1 MFTFELVEKNNT
13 IHAYTYLLKTHIFKL
28 SVERGWVG
36 AEQNSHFV
44 RAWFNM
50 LVIN

>member
-13 IHAYTYLLKTHIFKL
+13 IHACMYLLKTHIQAKC
-28 SVERGWVG
+28 RAWVG
-36 AEQNSHFV
+36 GAEHNSHFV